1 MNRLYDIKVDERRWK
16 IVEIDSEYYNSYK
29 LIDKDNEEVYFLNHI
44 IGFEQVTGD
53 EFLVYRRANYDDFE
67 IGRYKLQ
74 NFKIIQLFNK
84 RFSKF
89 YFISDD
95 KIMFTS
101 WGNTGLYRCSGVY
114 SIKDNKMLDEAEWL
128 DGAVM
133 EVYKD
138 DNDDEIKLYVEKKNN
153 SYKLGDPKLLFTVDP
168 DTLQPNS
175 DCYSE
180 FRNAFIKV
188 SSKEDI
194 ENIKFEEQEMIRI
207 MEEQMFQQKYE
218 QLQNAKKKLLVRK
231 R

>member
-16 IVEIDSEYYNSYK
+16 IVKVDSEYYNSYK

-53 EFLVYRRANYDDFE
+53 EFLVYRRINYDDFE
-67 IGRYKLQ
+67 IGRYRLQ
-74 NFKIIQLFNK
+74 NSKISQLFVK

-95 KIMFTS
+95 KIMFS
-101 WGNTGLYRCSGVY
+101 NWGNTGPYRCSGVY
-114 SIKDNKMLDEAEWL
+114 SIKDNKMLDEAKWL
-128 DGAVM
+128 DGVVT
-133 EVYKD
+133 EVYTD
-138 DNDDEIKLYVEKKNN
+138 DNDNEIKLFVEEKNN
-153 SYKLGDPKLLFTVDP
+153 SYELGDPKLLFTVDP

-180 FRNAFIKV
+180 FRNVFIKV

-194 ENIKFEEQEMIRI
+194 ENIKVEEQKMIRI